1 MADSVTGLPE
11 ATKVKAVSKSAKT
24 DTAMNKQAPT
34 EASTAAVD
42 QVKLT
47 KTVESI
53 EALSTALAEGGF
65 VDHNKVERIKK
76 LIESGEY
83 KIDSD
88 SIAKKLLE
96 LEKNLRR
103 RP

>member
-1 MADSVTGLPE
+1 MADPVTGLPE
-11 ATKVKAVSKSAKT
+11 AAKVKAVSKTAKT
-24 DTAMNKQAPT
+24 NTAINKQPPT
-34 EASTAAVD
+34 EANTAVD

-47 KTVESI
+47 RTVESI

-65 VDHNKVERIKK
+65 VDHSKVERIKK

-96 LEKNLRR
+96 LEKTLRR
-103 RP
+103 R

>member
-1 MADSVTGLPE
+1 MADPVTSLSESG
-11 ATKVKAVSKSAKT
+11 KVKAVSKVAKT
-24 DTAMNKQAPT
+24 NTVISKQPPT
-34 EASTAAVD
+34 ETNTSVD

-83 KIDSD
+83 KINSE

-96 LEKNLRR
+96 LEKTLRKS
-103 RP
+103 

>member
-1 MADSVTGLPE
+1 MADPVTSLSE
-11 ATKVKAVSKSAKT
+11 AGKVKAVSKTVKT
-24 DTAMNKQAPT
+24 NTAINKQPAID
-34 EASTAAVD
+34 ASTSVD

-88 SIAKKLLE
+88 RIAKKLLE
-96 LEKNLRR
+96 LEKTLRKS
-103 RP
+103 

>member
-1 MADSVTGLPE
+1 MADPVASLSETG
-11 ATKVKAVSKSAKT
+11 KVKAVSKTAKT
-24 DTAMNKQAPT
+24 KTAINNQSPT
-34 EASTAAVD
+34 ETNTSVD

-53 EALSTALAEGGF
+53 EALSAALAEGGF
-65 VDHNKVERIKK
+65 VDHSKVERIKK

-83 KIDSD
+83 KIDSE

-96 LEKNLRR
+96 LEKTLRKS
-103 RP
+103 

>member
-1 MADSVTGLPE
+1 MTDSVTGLPE
-11 ATKVKAVSKSAKT
+11 ATKVKAVSKTAKANTAIDKQSPT
-24 DTAMNKQAPT
+24 DANTAV
-34 EASTAAVD
+34 VD
-42 QVKLT
+42 QVKLS

-96 LEKNLRR
+96 LEKVLMKT
-103 RP
+103 